1 MHKMRAVGAFIGLAI
16 GDALG
21 APLEGLP
28 PPPLAVTEMTEGG
41 IHNVAIGQY
50 TDDTLQ
56 ASALAETLIKYGGF
70 DPDDFAHRLVRVYHA
85 HPEFFGP
92 TSRAV
97 LDLVEEGVRPADA
110 ARMAHEARGGSRS
123 NGSVMRGIPVGIFYP
138 PQEVREASLAASRV
152 THFDPAAGE
161 ASAFVNRMVSG
172 MCRGEEVPVA
182 FDRALAAC
190 EDPELRGL
198 LEDYRAYPPEPSLD
212 AVLCTHCAVRIFM
225 DAVSFLDAV
234 VAAVNLGGD
243 ADTVG
248 AIVGGLAGARFSC
261 EAIPPSWLAALRD
274 REDLL
279 ALARRLVRV
288 SRA

>member
-28 PPPLAVTEMTEGG
+28 PPPIAVAEMRGGG
-41 IHNVAIGQY
+41 IHDVLPGQY

-56 ASALAETLIKYGGF
+56 ASALAETLLECGGF
-70 DPDDFAHRLVRVYHA
+70 DPADFARRLVLVYRA

-97 LDLVEEGVRPADA
+97 LDQVEAGVAPTVA

-138 PQEVREASLAASRV
+138 PAVVREASLAASRV
-152 THFDPAAGE
+152 THFDPVAGE

-172 MCRGEEVPVA
+172 ICRGEEAPVA
-182 FDRALAAC
+182 FGRALAAC

-198 LEDYRAYPPEPSLD
+198 LEDYRAHPPEPSLD
-212 AVLCTHCAVRIFM
+212 AVLCTHCAVRVFM
-225 DAVSFLDAV
+225 DAPSFRDAV
-234 VAAVNLGGD
+234 VTAVNLGGD

-248 AIVGGLAGARFSC
+248 AIVGGLAGARYGC
-261 EAIPPSWLAALRD
+261 EAIPPSWLAALQD
-274 REDLL
+274 REELL
-279 ALARRLVRV
+279 DLARRLWAM
-288 SRA
+288 SRP

>member
-1 MHKMRAVGAFIGLAI
+1 MHKMRAVGALVGLAI

-28 PPPLAVTEMTEGG
+28 PAPLAVTEMQGGG
-41 IHNVAIGQY
+41 IHNVSAGQY

-56 ASALAETLIKYGGF
+56 ASALAQTLLACGGF
-70 DPDDFAHRLVRVYHA
+70 DPADFARRLVRVYHA

-97 LDLVEEGVRPADA
+97 LDLVDEGVAPTVA
-110 ARMAHEARGGSRS
+110 ARMAHEERGGSRS
-123 NGSVMRGIPVGIFYP
+123 NGSVMRGIPLGIFYP
-138 PQEVREASLAASRV
+138 PGEVREVSLAASRV
-152 THFDPAAGE
+152 THFDPVAGE

-172 MCRGEEVPVA
+172 ICRGEEVGGA
-182 FDRALAAC
+182 FGAALAAC
-190 EDPELRGL
+190 EDRELRGL

-212 AVLCTHCAVRIFM
+212 AVLCTHCAVRVFM
-225 DAVSFLDAV
+225 DAVSFREAV
-234 VAAVNLGGD
+234 VTAVNLGGD

-248 AIVGGLAGARFSC
+248 AIVGGLAGARYGC
-261 EAIPPSWLAALRD
+261 EAIPSSWLAALRD
-274 REDLL
+274 REEIVD
-279 ALARRLVRV
+279 LARRLAGV

>member
-1 MHKMRAVGAFIGLAI
+1 MQAVGAFIGLAI

-28 PPPLAVTEMTEGG
+28 PGPFVVTEMQGGG
-41 IHNVAIGQY
+41 IHNTLPGQY

-56 ASALAETLIKYGGF
+56 ASALAQTLVRRGGF
-70 DPDDFAHRLVRVYHA
+70 DPEDFAKRLVQIYRA
-85 HPEFFGP
+85 HPKFFGP

-97 LDLVEEGVRPADA
+97 LDLIEEGVSPGAA
-110 ARMAHEARGGSRS
+110 ARLVHETRGGSRS

-138 PQEVREASLAASRV
+138 PKEVREVSLAASGV
-152 THFDPAAGE
+152 THHDPVAGE

-172 MCRGEEVPVA
+172 ICRGEGVGAA
-182 FDRALAAC
+182 FGQALSAC
-190 EDPELRGL
+190 RDTELRAL
-198 LEDYRAYPPEPSLD
+198 LEDYREHPPDPSLD
-212 AVLCTHCAVRIFM
+212 AVLCTHCAVRVFM
-225 DAVSFLDAV
+225 EASSFREAV

-248 AIVGGLAGARFSC
+248 AIVGGLAGARYGY
-261 EAIPPSWLAALRD
+261 EAIPAPWLSALQD
-274 REDLL
+274 REELL
-279 ALARRLVRV
+279 ALARRLARV

>member
-28 PPPLAVTEMTEGG
+28 PRPFAVTDMSGGG
-41 IHNVAIGQY
+41 IHNTLPGQY

-56 ASALAETLIKYGGF
+56 ASALAQTLLECGGF
-70 DPDDFAHRLVRVYHA
+70 DPEDFARRLVRVYHA

-92 TSRAV
+92 TSRSV
-97 LDLVEEGVRPADA
+97 LDLIDAGVAPTAA
-110 ARMAHEARGGSRS
+110 ARMVHEARGGSRS

-138 PQEVREASLAASRV
+138 PGEVREASLAASRV
-152 THFDPAAGE
+152 THFDSAAGE

-172 MCRGEEVPVA
+172 MCRGEETDTA
-182 FDRALAAC
+182 FGRALAAC

-198 LEDYRAYPPEPSLD
+198 LEDYRAYPPDPSLD

-225 DAVSFLDAV
+225 DAVSFREAV

-248 AIVGGLAGARFSC
+248 AIVGGLAGARYGC
-261 EAIPPSWLAALRD
+261 EAIPASWLSALQD
-274 REDLL
+274 REELL
-279 ALARRLVRV
+279 DLARRLVRV
-288 SRA
+288 SRL

>member
-1 MHKMRAVGAFIGLAI
+1 MHRMRAVGAFIGLAI

-28 PPPLAVTEMTEGG
+28 PAPITVTEMSGGG
-41 IHNVAIGQY
+41 IHNTLPGQY

-56 ASALAETLIKYGGF
+56 ASALARTLIECGGF
-70 DPDDFAHRLVRVYHA
+70 NPDDFAQRLVLVYHA
-85 HPEFFGP
+85 HPKFFGP

-97 LDLVEEGVRPADA
+97 LDLVEGGVAPTVA

-123 NGSVMRGIPVGIFYP
+123 NGSVMRGIPVGVFYQ

-161 ASAFVNRMVSG
+161 ASGFVNRMVSG
-172 MCRGEEVPVA
+172 MCRGEEAPVA
-182 FDRALAAC
+182 FGRALAAC
-190 EDPELRGL
+190 EDQELRGL

-212 AVLCTHCAVRIFM
+212 AVLCTHCAVRVFM
-225 DAVSFLDAV
+225 DAVSFREAV

-248 AIVGGLAGARFSC
+248 AIVGGLAGARFGC
-261 EAIPPSWLAALRD
+261 EAIPLSWLSTLQD

-279 ALARRLVRV
+279 DLARRLARV

>member
-1 MHKMRAVGAFIGLAI
+1 MHKMRAVGALVGLAI

-28 PPPLAVTEMTEGG
+28 PAPFAVTEMVGGG
-41 IHNVAIGQY
+41 IHDVDIGQY

-56 ASALAETLIKYGGF
+56 ASALAQTLIECGGF
-70 DPDDFAHRLVRVYHA
+70 DPAEFARRLVLVYHA

-97 LDLVEEGVRPADA
+97 LDLVDEGVAPTVA

-123 NGSVMRGIPVGIFYP
+123 NGSVMRGIPVGIFYLP
-138 PQEVREASLAASRV
+138 GEVREASLAASRV
-152 THFDPAAGE
+152 THFDPVAGE

-172 MCRGEEVPVA
+172 ICRGEEVPVA
-182 FDRALAAC
+182 FARALAAC
-190 EDPELRGL
+190 KDRELLGL

-212 AVLCTHCAVRIFM
+212 AVLCTHCAVRVFM
-225 DAVSFLDAV
+225 DAVSFREAV
-234 VAAVNLGGD
+234 VTAVNLGGD

-248 AIVGGLAGARFSC
+248 AIVGGLAGARYGC

-274 REDLL
+274 REEIID
-279 ALARRLVRV
+279 LARRLCAA

>member
-1 MHKMRAVGAFIGLAI
+1 MRAVGAFIGLAI

-28 PPPLAVTEMTEGG
+28 PPPIAVAEMRGGG
-41 IHNVAIGQY
+41 IHDVLPGQY

-56 ASALAETLIKYGGF
+56 ASALAETLLECGGF
-70 DPDDFAHRLVRVYHA
+70 DPADFARRLVLVYRA

-97 LDLVEEGVRPADA
+97 LDQVEAGVAPTVA

-138 PQEVREASLAASRV
+138 PAVVREASLAASRV
-152 THFDPAAGE
+152 THFDPVAGE

-172 MCRGEEVPVA
+172 ICRGEEALVA
-182 FDRALAAC
+182 FGRALAAC

-198 LEDYRAYPPEPSLD
+198 LEDYRAHPPEPSLD
-212 AVLCTHCAVRIFM
+212 AVLCTHCAVRVFM
-225 DAVSFLDAV
+225 DAPSFRDAV
-234 VAAVNLGGD
+234 VTAVNLGGD

-248 AIVGGLAGARFSC
+248 AIVGGLAGARYGC
-261 EAIPPSWLAALRD
+261 EAIPPSWLAALQD
-274 REDLL
+274 REELL
-279 ALARRLVRV
+279 DLARRLWAM
-288 SRA
+288 SRP

>member
-1 MHKMRAVGAFIGLAI
+1 MHKMRAVGAFVGLAI

-28 PPPLAVTEMTEGG
+28 PAPIAVTEMQSGG
-41 IHNVAIGQY
+41 IHDVAAGQY

-56 ASALAETLIKYGGF
+56 ASALAQTLLECGGF
-70 DPDDFAHRLVRVYHA
+70 DPEDFARRLVLVYRA

-97 LDLVEEGVRPADA
+97 LDLIEKGVAPTIA
-110 ARMAHEARGGSRS
+110 AGMAHETQGGSRS

-138 PQEVREASLAASRV
+138 PGEVREASLAASRV

-172 MCRGEEVPVA
+172 MCRGEEAPVA
-182 FDRALAAC
+182 FGRALAAC
-190 EDPELRGL
+190 ENPELRGL
-198 LEDYRAYPPEPSLD
+198 LEDYRAHPPEPSLD
-212 AVLCTHCAVRIFM
+212 AVLCTHCAARIFM
-225 DAVSFLDAV
+225 DAPSFREAV

-248 AIVGGLAGARFSC
+248 AIVGGLAGARYGYG
-261 EAIPPSWLAALRD
+261 AIPPSWLAALQD
-274 REDLL
+274 REELVD
-279 ALARRLVRV
+279 LARRLVRV
-288 SRA
+288 SRG

>member
-1 MHKMRAVGAFIGLAI
+1 MNEMRAVGALIGLAI

-28 PPPLAVTEMTEGG
+28 PAPIAVTEMQGGG
-41 IHNVAIGQY
+41 IHNTLPGQY

-56 ASALAETLIKYGGF
+56 AAALAETLVQCGGF
-70 DPDDFAHRLVRVYHA
+70 DPDDFSHRLVLVYRA

-97 LDLVEEGVRPADA
+97 LDLIESGLAPLVA
-110 ARMAHEARGGSRS
+110 AKMVHAARGGSRS
-123 NGSVMRGIPVGIFYP
+123 NGSVMRGVPVGIVYP
-138 PQEVREASLAASRV
+138 PEEVREVSLAASRV
-152 THFDPAAGE
+152 THFDPVAGE

-172 MCRGEEVPVA
+172 ICRGEEVDTA
-182 FDRALAAC
+182 FGQALAAC
-190 EDPELRGL
+190 PDPELRGL

-212 AVLCTHCAVRIFM
+212 AVLCTHCAVRVFM
-225 DAVSFLDAV
+225 EASSFREAVI
-234 VAAVNLGGD
+234 AAVNLGGD

-248 AIVGGLAGARFSC
+248 AIVGGLAGARFGFR
-261 EAIPPSWLAALRD
+261 AIPASWLGALCD

-279 ALARRLVRV
+279 DLARRLWSV
-288 SRA
+288 SRP

>member
-28 PPPLAVTEMTEGG
+28 PPPFAVTEMEGGG
-41 IHNVAIGQY
+41 IHNTLPGQY

-56 ASALAETLIKYGGF
+56 ASALAETLARCGRLDQG
-70 DPDDFAHRLVRVYHA
+70 DFSRRLVLVYRA

-97 LDLVEEGVRPADA
+97 LDLIEGGVDPGDA
-110 ARMAHEARGGSRS
+110 ARMVHEARGGSRS

-138 PQEVREASLAASRV
+138 PPEVREASLAASRV
-152 THFDPAAGE
+152 THFDAAAGE

-172 MCRGEEVPVA
+172 MCRGEEAGTA
-182 FDRALAAC
+182 FGHALAAC
-190 EDPELRGL
+190 RDPELRDL
-198 LEDYRAYPPEPSLD
+198 LRDYRAHPREPSLD
-212 AVLCTHCAVRIFM
+212 AVLCTHCAVSVFM
-225 DAVSFLDAV
+225 DASSFRDAV
-234 VAAVNLGGD
+234 VTAVNLGGD

-248 AIVGGLAGARFSC
+248 AIAGGLAGARWGFH
-261 EAIPPSWLAALRD
+261 AVPASWLSALQD
-274 REDLL
+274 REELL
-279 ALARRLVRV
+279 DLARRL
-288 SRA
+288 SRASRA